1 VQIAGIRPAN
11 FFPQAGQM
19 PSGLKKKNYGIYIM
33 SLTPLE
39 ELVKDTRHAFII
51 AKADGILDA
60 GEVIQIAT
68 NLVVKIQK
76 LGNLSGSEKKAM
88 LLMTLKKGLDA
99 SGGLD
104 SLPGFIN
111 TSKDTKQAFEE
122 SLMAA
127 VSVSVDMLL
136 LVAAGKLDLRKPSS
150 WKACLPACMS
160 AVKALIPKDQML
172 LQEAA
177 KYSETILN
185 KELEEPVTVIP
196 VEPDVKVENVKKEVK
211 SEEANIEE
219 AKVNLPGTSA

>member
-1 VQIAGIRPAN
+1 
-11 FFPQAGQM
+11 
-19 PSGLKKKNYGIYIM
+19 M

-39 ELVKDTRHAFII
+39 ELIKDTRHAFII

>member
-1 VQIAGIRPAN
+1 MQIAGIRPAN

>member
-1 VQIAGIRPAN
+1 
-11 FFPQAGQM
+11 
-19 PSGLKKKNYGIYIM
+19 M